1 MTLIVPYLG
10 SARPAVQPRA
20 SLIRLSVT
28 PGWSPAGGWTGQTS
42 ATVEVR
48 EVDIAALYRTYSD
61 VSRMPEW
68 SSLLDSVTI
77 EPDAPSN
84 SLWVMRIPR
93 PLIPIARGLGYSLPG
108 GSDRVMW
115 EAVLDAPGPPI
126 MRWTSL
132 MREVGGVQNAGFLP
146 EGEVS
151 FVADG
156 PSLCRMTVSL
166 TYTLPEPAAKWKVAL
181 VDNPVVQTVIRNRL
195 ASGMN
200 KFVSKVRADEEE
212 KAVQLEAE
220 QKKAQIE
227 MLPSEAS

>member
-1 MTLIVPYLG
+1 MTIAMTFVVPYFS

-20 SLIRLSVT
+20 SLVRLSHA
-28 PGWSPAGGWTGQTS
+28 PGWSPAGGWTGQTA
-42 ATVEVR
+42 ATVEVTG
-48 EVDIAALYRTYSD
+48 VDIAALYRTYSD

-68 SSLLDSVTI
+68 SSLLDSVTVDS
-77 EPDAPSN
+77 DAPEN
-84 SLWVMRIPR
+84 SLWAMRIPR

-108 GSDRVMW
+108 GSERVMW

-146 EGEVS
+146 EGMVS

-156 PSLCRMTVSL
+156 PHRCRMTVEL

-181 VDNPVVQTVIRNRL
+181 VDNPVVQKVIRNRL
-195 ASGMN
+195 VSGMN
-200 KFVSKVRADEEE
+200 KFVGKMRVDEEE
-212 KAVQLEAE
+212 KAKQREAE
-220 QKKAQIE
+220 QKAT
-227 MLPSEAS
+227 